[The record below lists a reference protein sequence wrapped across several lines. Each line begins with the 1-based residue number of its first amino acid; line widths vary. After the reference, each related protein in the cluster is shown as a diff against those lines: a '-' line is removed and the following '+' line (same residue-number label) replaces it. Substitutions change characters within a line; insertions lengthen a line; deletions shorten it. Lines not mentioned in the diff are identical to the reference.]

1 MKKYLL
7 LYAVIITAMYLCI
20 WRNQHCE
27 IQRLTQNQ
35 QALSTETL
43 HYRTLLGEEVASAQA
58 LRLRCAEFERLR
70 TADAK
75 RIRSLGIK
83 LRRMESMAT
92 TTSVSSIDIRT
103 PIRDTIVVRIRDTL
117 VLRDTIRLFRW
128 ADRWVTV
135 EGLLTTDSVSCK
147 VSSIDTLQQIVHR
160 VPRRFLFF
168 RWGTKAL
175 RQEIISTN
183 PHTRIVYADYIKI
196 ERK

>member
-7 LYAVIITAMYLCI
+7 LYAVIITATLLCV
-20 WRNQHCE
+20 WRNQHSE

-35 QALSTETL
+35 QVLSAETL
-43 HYRTLLGEEVASAQA
+43 HYRTRLGEEIASAQA

-70 TADAK
+70 TADAE

-83 LRRMESMAT
+83 LRRIESMAT
-92 TTSVSSIDIRT
+92 TASVSSIDIRT
-103 PIRDTIVVRIRDTL
+103 PIRDTVVVRIRDTL
-117 VLRDTIRLFRW
+117 VLHDTVRLFRW

-135 EGLLTTDSVSCK
+135 EGLLTADSVSCH
-147 VSSIDTLQQIVHR
+147 VSSIDTLRQIVHR

-183 PHTRIVYADYIKI
+183 PHTRIVYADCIKI

>member
-20 WRNQHCE
+20 WHNQRSE

-35 QALSTETL
+35 QALSAETL
-43 HYRTLLGEEVASAQA
+43 HYRTLLGEEVASTQA

-92 TTSVSSIDIRT
+92 TASVSSIDIQT
-103 PIRDTIVVRIRDTL
+103 PIHDTVVVRIRDTL
-117 VLRDTIRLFRW
+117 LVRDTIRLFRW

-135 EGLLTTDSVSCK
+135 EGLLTADSVSCH
-147 VSSIDTLQQIVHR
+147 VTSIDTLRQIAHR
-160 VPRRFLFF
+160 IPRRFLFF
-168 RWGTKAL
+168 RWGTKAI
-175 RQEIISTN
+175 RQEIVSTN
-183 PHTRIVYADYIKI
+183 PHTRVVYADCIKI

>member
-7 LYAVIITAMYLCI
+7 LYAVIITATLLCV
-20 WRNQHCE
+20 WRNQHSE

-35 QALSTETL
+35 QALSAETL
-43 HYRTLLGEEVASAQA
+43 HYRTRLGEEIASAQA

-70 TADAK
+70 TADAE

-83 LRRMESMAT
+83 LRRIESMAT
-92 TTSVSSIDIRT
+92 TASVSSIDIRT
-103 PIRDTIVVRIRDTL
+103 PIRDTVVVRIRDTL
-117 VLRDTIRLFRW
+117 VLHDTVRLFRW

-135 EGLLTTDSVSCK
+135 EGLLTADSVSCH
-147 VSSIDTLQQIVHR
+147 VSSIDTLRQIAHR

-183 PHTRIVYADYIKI
+183 PHTRIVYADCIKI